1 MVVRA
6 ERRPRRLGDAR
17 REASLGSWY
26 RDAAMHSRWDDAEA
40 RRLEGLDL
48 LVYASRLIGAETSLV
63 VWGGGNTSIKTIE
76 RDHRGREV
84 QVLRVKGSGSDLKSV
99 QRKDFPGVRMDDIL
113 ALLERDDMGDT
124 EMVSYL
130 AHGLLDSGGTRPSIE
145 TLLHGF
151 LPSHAVIHTHAD
163 AIVSLTNND
172 HHRDVFAEV
181 YGKDVITLP
190 YRRPGF
196 RISRDVADALR
207 GHPDATAL
215 VLERHGTITWGATVR
230 DAYDSTLE
238 LITRAEEAIAA
249 RKRGRPV
256 FGGPRVP
263 MREGAARRAAALAAA
278 PRLRGALSRT
288 RRVIVTFDDS
298 PPILEFVSSAH
309 GPRLSQIGPAT
320 PDHTIYTKRLPCV
333 VALEGR
339 ETGESL
345 VAAIEGAVERFV
357 ADYTRYVDANR
368 FEGAEL
374 GDPRPRVVLLPGL
387 GMFTAGRDR
396 RTTGIVNDIYRH
408 TIDVIGGAAAFG
420 EYVSLSARDAF
431 DVEYWPL
438 ELYKLT
444 LAPPEKEL
452 ARRIALVTGGASG
465 IGRAV
470 ARRLAAEGAHV
481 VVADL
486 DEVGARKTADEII
499 AAVGAGRAL
508 GVGMDVTRED
518 SVSAGLGETVLAY
531 GGLDL
536 LVSNAGIAHSCPVER
551 LSLAD
556 WERSFAVNARGHF
569 LVAREAMRIL
579 TAQGL
584 GGALVFVATKNVMS
598 PGKDFAAYSAAKA
611 AEAQLA
617 KVLAL
622 EGAPHGIRSNIVNPD
637 AVFHD
642 SKLWSEDV
650 RRERAAAQGIPVT
663 ELEEFYRKRNLLGVR
678 ILPEDVAEAVLFLA
692 SDRSAKTTGCT
703 ITVDGGVKDA
713 FPR

>member
-1 MVVRA
+1 MR
-6 ERRPRRLGDAR
+6 
-17 REASLGSWY
+17 
-26 RDAAMHSRWDDAEA
+26 SRWTDAEA
-40 RRLEGLDL
+40 RGLEGLDL

-63 VWGGGNTSIKTIE
+63 VWGGGNTSIKTVE
-76 RDHRGREV
+76 RDHRGREIP
-84 QVLRVKGSGSDLKSV
+84 VLRVKGSGSDLKSV
-99 QRKDFPGVRMDDIL
+99 QRRDFPGVRMDDIL
-113 ALLERDDMGDT
+113 ALLPRQDMGDA
-124 EMVSYL
+124 EMVEYL
-130 AHGLLDSGGTRPSIE
+130 AHGLLDPGGPRPSIE

-151 LPSHAVIHTHAD
+151 LPAHAVVHTHAD

-172 HHRDVFAEV
+172 RHADVFAQV

-196 RISRDVADALR
+196 RISRDVVDALR
-207 GHPDATAL
+207 QDPDATAL

-230 DAYDSTLE
+230 EAYEATLE
-238 LITRAEEAIAA
+238 LITRAEAAIAE
-249 RKRGRPV
+249 RSQNRRV

-263 MREGAARRAAALAAA
+263 LPGGAAGREAALLAA
-278 PRLRGALSRT
+278 PRLRGVLSRR
-288 RRVIVTFDDS
+288 RRVIVAFDES
-298 PPILEFVSSAH
+298 PSVLEFVSSVD

-333 VALEGR
+333 VALEGAP
-339 ETGESL
+339 TGEAL
-345 VAAIEGAVERFV
+345 VASIVRSVERFV
-357 ADYTRYVDANR
+357 AEYTRYFDENR

-374 GDPRPRVVLLPGL
+374 GDPLPRVVLVPGL
-387 GMFTAGRDR
+387 GMFTTGRDR

-408 TIDVIGGAAAFG
+408 TIDVIAGASVFG
-420 EYVSLSARDAF
+420 EYVSLSAKDAF

-470 ARRLAAEGAHV
+470 ARRLASEGAHV

-486 DEVGARKTADEII
+486 DEAGARKAADEIE

-508 GVGMDVTRED
+508 GLRMDVSRED
-518 SVSAGLGETVLAY
+518 SVSAALGETVLAY
-531 GGLDL
+531 GGLDI
-536 LVSNAGIAHSCPVER
+536 LVSNAGIAHSCPVAE

-556 WERSFAVNARGHF
+556 WERSFAVNATGHF

-579 TAQGL
+579 VAQGL

-637 AVFHD
+637 AVFQD
-642 SKLWSEDV
+642 SKLWTEEV

-663 ELEEFYRKRNLLGVR
+663 ELEDFYRKRNLLGVR

-703 ITVDGGVKDA
+703 LTVDGGVKDA